1 MAPRVCS
8 DDDLAAPMRGFALS
22 LPMALL
28 RAREAVM
35 NDFRPSLHAHGINE
49 QQWRVLRAL
58 FGSAEPIAVGELADR
73 TLLLGPS
80 LSRILAK
87 LEENELIARESDIDD
102 ARRSYITITKTGREM
117 VRSIAPD
124 SEAAYAGIEQRFGKK
139 RLQALLRELND
150 LSHLAVE
157 PDEPEDLEP
166 SR

>member
-49 QQWRVLRAL
+49 QQW

-157 PDEPEDLEP
+157 PEDPEDLEP

>member
-1 MAPRVCS
+1 MAQRGAAN
-8 DDDLAAPMRGFALS
+8 DDNDLAIPMRGFALS

-35 NDFRPSLHAHGINE
+35 NDFRPSLLAHGINE

-58 FGSAEPIAVGELADR
+58 FGSPDSIAVGELAER

-87 LEENELIARESDIDD
+87 LEDGDLISRRSDDDD
-102 ARRSYITITKTGREM
+102 ARRSYISITKAGRTL

-124 SEAAYAGIEQRFGKK
+124 SESVYAGIEDRFGKQ
-139 RLQALLRELND
+139 RLQKLLNELTD
-150 LSHLAVE
+150 LAHLALDPTDDPGE
-157 PDEPEDLEP
+157 
-166 SR
+166 

>member
-1 MAPRVCS
+1 MAQRSNSEP
-8 DDDLAAPMRGFALS
+8 DLTIPMRGFSLS

-58 FGSAEPIAVGELADR
+58 FGSPDPIAVGDLAEQ

-80 LSRILAK
+80 LSRILTK
-87 LEENELIARESDIDD
+87 LEEGDLVSRRADDDD
-102 ARRSYITITKTGREM
+102 ARRSYISITKAGRTL

-124 SEAAYAGIEQRFGKK
+124 SESVYAGIEQRFGKQ
-139 RLQALLRELND
+139 RLHELLAELTE
-150 LSHLAVE
+150 LAHLAVE
-157 PDEPEDLEP
+157 PPDVEP
-166 SR
+166 